1 MHSEM
6 SDLKT
11 LATDGVSKL
20 RMREKLLLE
29 EQRRDRETIA
39 DMEKQLNSLR
49 SSSRQNYSDTQGTEM
64 FHSSYANSPSLS
76 RLKTPEEYRGTSSRA
91 DGFPFNTPSTTTF
104 SERKLQ
110 YELSTE
116 KELRYKAE
124 EICAGVLA
132 NSKAALEER
141 DSEINKLRAQLFQ
154 LSNKRYSGGR

>member
-6 SDLKT
+6 SELKAI
-11 LATDGVSKL
+11 ATDGVSKL

-29 EQRRDRETIA
+29 EQQRDRETIA

-49 SSSRQNYSDTQGTEM
+49 PSSRQNYSDTQGAEM
-64 FHSSYANSPSLS
+64 FHSLYANSPSLS
-76 RLKTPEEYRGTSSRA
+76 RLKTPEEYRGTSSRT

-104 SERKLQ
+104 SERKIQ

-154 LSNKRYSGGR
+154 LSSKRYSGGT